1 MNQATLDLF
10 WHWLPWVLLVGMAL
24 AMYDMW
30 KDNWHKK
37 VQQVSHQFARMG
49 SKTITA
55 LLDAIARSDRPAIA
69 SIIEQ
74 IIERYGGEKGALLFG
89 YEVFDYWIDDAL
101 NDPDYADRVGKRL
114 EEVILGTII
123 SEDQQIALGNV
134 AANFGK
140 LGLKSSQAFF
150 QGLATGKVAPV
161 RDAIRS
167 IVTNFSTPDRV
178 EDEIAKLAPSVLEG
192 IRKDRPDLLEGIKK
206 SLLSAEEAA
215 KLKV

>member
-1 MNQATLDLF
+1 MNQATWDLF
-10 WHWLPWVLLVGMAL
+10 WQFLPWVLLGAAVL

-37 VQQVSHQFARMG
+37 VQKASHQFAKMG
-49 SKTITA
+49 SKTITD

-101 NDPDYADRVGKRL
+101 SDPDYVDRVGKRL
-114 EEVILGTII
+114 EEVILGSII
-123 SEDQQIALGNV
+123 SEEQQIALGNV
-134 AANFGK
+134 ATNFGK

-150 QGLATGKVAPV
+150 QGLATGKMTPV
-161 RDAIRS
+161 RDAIRT
-167 IVTNFSTPDRV
+167 IVANFSTADKV
-178 EDEIAKLAPSVLEG
+178 EDEIAKLAPAVLDG
-192 IRKDRPDLLEGIKK
+192 IKKDRPDLLEGIKK